1 MRMAPEI
8 GGIRVVGHVSDD
20 PIRIEE
26 LLKAG
31 SSADGAVT
39 VFAGR
44 VRDHN
49 HGRPVIRLHYEAYGE
64 MAEREL
70 VTILDETA
78 RRWTLSHLEAV
89 HRTGTLELGE
99 LSVAIVVAAPHRAT
113 AYEASRHVIEE
124 IKRRLPIWKR
134 EEYADGQVEWV
145 GSAPSEA

>member
-1 MRMAPEI
+1 MSPAVDAGGARVIGRMSE
-8 GGIRVVGHVSDD
+8 D
-20 PIRIEE
+20 PIRLDD
-26 LLKAG
+26 LLGAG

-39 VFAGR
+39 VFVGR
-44 VRDHN
+44 VRDQN
-49 HGRPVIRLHYEAYGE
+49 RGRPVVRLHYEAYGK

-70 VTILDETA
+70 AAILEETVG
-78 RRWTLSHLEAV
+78 RWTLSHLEAV

-134 EEYADGQVEWV
+134 EEYADGEVEWV
-145 GSAPSEA
+145 GPAPSEA

>member
-1 MRMAPEI
+1 MRAVEAS
-8 GGIRVVGHVSDD
+8 GARVIGHVSDD
-20 PIRIEE
+20 PIRVEE
-26 LLKAG
+26 LLRAG

-39 VFAGR
+39 VFVGR
-44 VRDHN
+44 VRDHS
-49 HGRPVIRLHYEAYGE
+49 HGRRVIRLHYEAYGE

-70 VTILDETA
+70 ATILDETA
-78 RRWTLSHLEAV
+78 SRWTFSHLEAV

-99 LSVAIVVAAPHRAT
+99 LSVAIVVAAPHRST

-134 EEYADGQVEWV
+134 EEYADGEVEWA

>member
-1 MRMAPEI
+1 MAPEVGGARVI
-8 GGIRVVGHVSDD
+8 GRLSDD
-20 PIRIEE
+20 PIRVEE
-26 LLKAG
+26 LLSAG

-39 VFAGR
+39 VFVGR

-70 VTILDETA
+70 AAILDETA
-78 RRWTLSHLEAV
+78 DRWTLSHLEAV

-134 EEYADGQVEWV
+134 EEYADGETEWV
-145 GSAPSEA
+145 GPALSEA

>member
-1 MRMAPEI
+1 MRATVGA
-8 GGIRVVGHVSDD
+8 GGARLSGHLSED
-20 PIRIEE
+20 PIRVED
-26 LLKAG
+26 LLNAG

-39 VFAGR
+39 VFVGR
-44 VRDHN
+44 VRDQN
-49 HGRPVIRLHYEAYGE
+49 RGRPVVRLHYEAYGE

-70 VTILDETA
+70 SAILEETA
-78 RRWTLSHLEAV
+78 GRWTLSHLEAV

-134 EEYADGQVEWV
+134 EEYADGVMEWV
-145 GSAPSEA
+145 GPAPPDA

>member
-1 MRMAPEI
+1 MAPEAGGARVI
-8 GGIRVVGHVSDD
+8 GRLSDD
-20 PIRIEE
+20 PIRVEE
-26 LLKAG
+26 LLSAG

-39 VFAGR
+39 VFVGR

-70 VTILDETA
+70 AAILDETA
-78 RRWTLSHLEAV
+78 GRWTLSHLEAV

-134 EEYADGQVEWV
+134 EEYADGETEWV
-145 GSAPSEA
+145 GPAPSEA

>member
-1 MRMAPEI
+1 MASEA
-8 GGIRVVGHVSDD
+8 GATRVIGHVSDD
-20 PIRIEE
+20 PIQVEK
-26 LLKAG
+26 LLRAG

-39 VFAGR
+39 VFVGR

-49 HGRPVIRLHYEAYGE
+49 QGRPVIRLHYEAYGE

-70 VTILDETA
+70 ATILNETA
-78 RRWTLSHLEAV
+78 NRWTLSHLEAV

-124 IKRRLPIWKR
+124 IKGRLPIWKR
-134 EEYADGQVEWV
+134 EEYADGEREWV
-145 GSAPSEA
+145 GPASSEA

>member
-1 MRMAPEI
+1 MRMASEA
-8 GGIRVVGHVSDD
+8 GATRVIGHVSDD
-20 PIRIEE
+20 PIQVEK
-26 LLKAG
+26 LLRAG

-39 VFAGR
+39 VFVGR

-70 VTILDETA
+70 ATILNETA
-78 RRWTLSHLEAV
+78 NRWTLSHLEAV

-124 IKRRLPIWKR
+124 IKGRLPIWKR
-134 EEYADGQVEWV
+134 EEYADGEREWV
-145 GSAPSEA
+145 GPASSEA

>member
-1 MRMAPEI
+1 MAPEVGGARVI
-8 GGIRVVGHVSDD
+8 GRLSDD
-20 PIRIEE
+20 PIRVEE
-26 LLKAG
+26 LLSAG

-39 VFAGR
+39 VFVGR

-70 VTILDETA
+70 AAILDETA
-78 RRWTLSHLEAV
+78 DRWTLSHLEAV

-134 EEYADGQVEWV
+134 EEYADGETEWV
-145 GSAPSEA
+145 GPARSEA